1 MKQNEHTLE
10 QICADLCSR
19 EQKRGSI
26 GLLGEK
32 VLHAGLKFYFEPNSD
47 FHEVKVNGF
56 VADICN
62 AEGII
67 EIQTRSLGKLKRKL
81 EVFLQNVPVTII
93 YPIAPNTY
101 AGWTKRQVL

>member
-32 VLHAGLKFYFEPNSD
+32 VLHAGLKFDSEPNWI
-47 FHEVKVNGF
+47 FMK
-56 VADICN
+56 
-62 AEGII
+62 
-67 EIQTRSLGKLKRKL
+67 
-81 EVFLQNVPVTII
+81 
-93 YPIAPNTY
+93 
-101 AGWTKRQVL
+101 

>member
-10 QICADLCSR
+10 QICADLCNR
-19 EQKRGSI
+19 EQIRGSI

-32 VLHAGLKFYFEPNSD
+32 ILHAGLKLYFEPNSD
-47 FHEVKVNGF
+47 FHEVKVSGF

-81 EVFLQNVPVTII
+81 EVFLQNMPVTIV
-93 YPIAPNTY
+93 YPIAH
-101 AGWTKRQVL
+101 TKYLC

>member
-47 FHEVKVNGF
+47 FHEVKVNGLF
-56 VADICN
+56 IPLR
-62 AEGII
+62 I
-67 EIQTRSLGKLKRKL
+67 
-81 EVFLQNVPVTII
+81 
-93 YPIAPNTY
+93 PNTY

>member
-10 QICADLCSR
+10 QICSDLCSR

-67 EIQTRSLGKLKRKL
+67 
-81 EVFLQNVPVTII
+81 
-93 YPIAPNTY
+93 
-101 AGWTKRQVL
+101 